1 MNAIRL
7 HPGHDA
13 ARPGTPPVFALSCNY
28 DHTAKYVLQSRQVD
42 QAALT
47 VLFRA
52 DSLILLPRGDN
63 GRAMAAAM
71 AERLPLRADDGAA
84 WRLDLSDAAGPREKL
99 ARLLAL
105 PKLFDADDR
114 FGLYGFFTYELAH
127 AADADDDELLG
138 VFHLPQR
145 LRVDGVEHGYWMAPD
160 ARDAGDEPLRLE
172 RWLDLD
178 AFAAGD
184 GAPYADMYRLAR
196 RQIDA
201 GALRSLNPSF
211 AIRRPAACDGW
222 GLHRKLLDRSR
233 APYQLFFDGGGF
245 QLAGASPAMFLR
257 LRDGRLETS
266 PICGTAARG
275 RDADEDSR
283 QIARLLASDK
293 DRFELEECVR
303 ADMAA
308 KRGCGDDIRLLA
320 EREIEQFPNVFHTS
334 AHVVATLK
342 PGLDEADAI
351 CDHLW
356 PATIVGTPAAAA
368 IRLLA
373 GHEKRHW
380 YGGAF
385 GYVTAGETNL
395 GTVIR
400 SALLRGGSAFT
411 RVGSTVTRHSSPE
424 QEQDELDAKA
434 KLILEAL

>member
-1 MNAIRL
+1 MNTIRL
-7 HPGHDA
+7 HPGRGA

-28 DHTAKYVLQSRQVD
+28 DHTAKYVRQSRQVD

-63 GRAMAAAM
+63 GRAMAAAL
-71 AERLPLRADDGAA
+71 AERLPLHPDDGGA

-105 PKLFDADDR
+105 PRLFDADEH

-127 AADADDDELLG
+127 AADDELLG

-145 LRVDGVEHGYWMAPD
+145 LRVDGAAHGYWMAPD
-160 ARDAGDEPLRLE
+160 ADDAGDEPLRLE

-178 AFAAGD
+178 AFAAGS

-201 GALRSLNPSF
+201 GTLRSLNPSF
-211 AIRRPAACDGW
+211 AIRRPAACGGW
-222 GLHRKLLDRSR
+222 DLHQRLMDRSD

-257 LRDGRLETS
+257 LRAGRLETS

-275 RDADEDSR
+275 RDADEDSL

-303 ADMAA
+303 ADIAA
-308 KRGCGDDIRLLA
+308 KRGCGDDIRLIA
-320 EREIEQFPNVFHTS
+320 EREIERFPNVFHTS

-342 PGLDEADAI
+342 PGLGEADAI

-356 PATIVGTPAAAA
+356 PATIVGTPAAEA

-373 GHEKRHW
+373 RHEKRHW

-395 GTVIR
+395 GTLIR
-400 SALLRGGSAFT
+400 SALLRCGSAFT
-411 RVGSTVTRHSSPE
+411 RVGSTVTRHSSPRL
-424 QEQDELDAKA
+424 EQDELDAKA